1 MTPTQGLKHALDLE
15 QERSRT
21 LEAVV
26 KALQVELKAEKVKA
40 AALVDENARLK
51 ADIGALQD
59 LAEIGKL
66 LDEHLWRKEAAALA
80 DRYEA
85 LRLAAE
91 AYLDAR
97 DAVDPIGEAGARRRL
112 DAVLGRAPRST
123 SEGGGLGGG
132 PLMVVKVKPLGS
144 GTRSGGG

>member
-51 ADIGALQD
+51 ADLDAAQALSAQGATMV
-59 LAEIGKL
+59 
-66 LDEHLWRKEAAALA
+66 AALA
-80 DRYEA
+80 DQHQA
-85 LRLAAE
+85 LRFAAE